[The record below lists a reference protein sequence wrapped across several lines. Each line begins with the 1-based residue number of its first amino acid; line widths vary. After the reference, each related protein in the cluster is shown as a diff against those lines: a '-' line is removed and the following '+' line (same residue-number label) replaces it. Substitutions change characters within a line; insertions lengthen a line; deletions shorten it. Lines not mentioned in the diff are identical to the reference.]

1 MSDAKHRSPN
11 SVKSQSQSGLGLGE
25 PVSRPAQ
32 VVGILAAVALG
43 AFFRLYHL
51 DAQVLTGDELHAV
64 MAALAWPIDEI
75 ASTWT
80 YYGADYGV
88 PLALLYRAALD
99 VGIQLGELELRIPVL
114 LTSLIS
120 IALMPWLLRDRLG
133 TPASL
138 LFAVAIATSPL
149 LVLYGRL
156 VRSYAPAVLFAF
168 IAVACFEHWRRTR
181 SQGAGAAY
189 CVGASLAIW
198 FNLTSAPFVAAPMV
212 YHLVRLVMQRSRD
225 ASEWTA
231 ALGLGISALVAV
243 ALPLLPARES
253 LLGLGEIHGRGGLPS
268 ADTWLEIVRMHA
280 GARSPWLAALVV
292 AATLRGAWITLRDSS
307 ESREWL
313 GLIAFAAAFHVVGLV
328 VLGPDQLDNPIVI
341 NRYLLVLLPFGL
353 SFAAL
358 GAASPM
364 PRLPKPAHALGI
376 ALVITAICL
385 TGPTR
390 LSELGSTSFG
400 NAPTYT
406 YFVRDG
412 NTVAAS
418 RLPSFYLHLANA
430 KGAAKVQ
437 PILEYPWFN
446 VATHAFDAYQKH
458 HGQPVLVAPL
468 SSKLA
473 DPRLALRNMVTPRA
487 REYLASEAR
496 WLVVHLNLQN
506 EERAVDTSDRN
517 HWMRLEK
524 RPAIW
529 NPLLAAGPATART
542 LEGRFGP
549 ADFAEDGL
557 RVWDLERLRA
567 R

>member
-1 MSDAKHRSPN
+1 MSDAEPGRPDTVN
-11 SVKSQSQSGLGLGE
+11 SKSAYEASRKVLSA
-25 PVSRPAQ
+25 PVQAIG
-32 VVGILAAVALG
+32 VVAALAVGALL
-43 AFFRLYHL
+43 RLYHL

-80 YYGADYGV
+80 YLGADYGV
-88 PLALLYRAALD
+88 PLALLYRTALD
-99 VGIQLGELELRIPVL
+99 AGVQLGEFELRAPVL

-120 IALMPWLLRDRLG
+120 IALMPWLLRERLG
-133 TPASL
+133 TAATL
-138 LFAVAIATSPL
+138 LFAIAIATSPL

-168 IAVACFEHWRRTR
+168 VAVVCFERWRSTR
-181 SQGAGAAY
+181 STGAGAAY

-198 FNLTSAPFVAAPMV
+198 FNLTSAPFVAAPML
-212 YHLVRLVMQRSRD
+212 YHFLWLVIRRSKD
-225 ASEWTA
+225 AGEWRA
-231 ALGLGISALVAV
+231 ALGLGICALVAV
-243 ALPLLPARES
+243 GLPLLPARVS
-253 LLGLGEIHGRGGLPS
+253 LLSLTEIHGSGGLPS
-268 ADTWLEIVRMHA
+268 LDTWLEVVRMHS

-292 AATLRGAWITLRDSS
+292 AATLRGGWIAFRQADASRD
-307 ESREWL
+307 WL
-313 GLIAFAAAFHVVGLV
+313 GLIAFASLFHVVALV

-358 GAASPM
+358 GASSPL
-364 PRLPKPAHALGI
+364 PRIPTAAHAAAV
-376 ALVITAICL
+376 ALVLSGLYL

-390 LSELGSTSFG
+390 LTELGSTSFG
-400 NAPTYT
+400 NGPTYT

-412 NTVAAS
+412 NTLSSS
-418 RLPSFYLHLANA
+418 RLPAFYRQVGNANE
-430 KGAAKVQ
+430 GE

-468 SSKLA
+468 ASNLA
-473 DPRLALRNMVTPRA
+473 DSRLALRNMVTPRA
-487 REYLASEAR
+487 RSYLASEAR
-496 WLVVHLNLQN
+496 WLVVHLNLKN
-506 EERAVDTSDRN
+506 EERTVDTSDRN
-517 HWMRLEK
+517 HWMRLEE

-529 NPLLAAGPATART
+529 EPLLAAGPATARV

-549 ADFAEDGL
+549 ADFAGDGL